1 MQVETGVRS
10 CHWEWAAAHYTVAML
25 RRTEQVNPHLPA
37 MPPGYIA
44 ILSMTSRTLCRVGF
58 TDGCKQQCSVGW
70 DAGV

>member
-37 MPPGYIA
+37 MPGLYCHPEHDVTYAVPSG
-44 ILSMTSRTLCRVGF
+44 LH
-58 TDGCKQQCSVGW
+58 
-70 DAGV
+70 